1 MVSAIV
7 GLAHNFSMDVV
18 AEGVETAEQL
28 AAVQRLGCDY
38 AQGFYFSK
46 AIDAAAVEPL
56 IAAQP
61 WRPVATTETRE
72 SATTIPVHS
81 DAVN

>member
-7 GLAHNFSMDVV
+7 GLAHNFGMEVV

-28 AAVQRLGCDY
+28 ACVRRLGCDY

-46 AIDAAAVEPL
+46 AIEAAAVEPL

-61 WRPVATTETRE
+61 WRSLATRE
-72 SATTIPVHS
+72 STAAAPVLP
-81 DAVN
+81 DVVN

>member
-1 MVSAIV
+1 MVNAIV
-7 GLAHNFSMDVV
+7 GLAHNFGMDVV

-28 AAVQRLGCDY
+28 ACVRRLGCNF

-46 AIDAAAVEPL
+46 AIEAAAVEPL

-61 WRPVATTETRE
+61 WRALATRVGTDAGPVL
-72 SATTIPVHS
+72 S
-81 DAVN
+81 DVVN